1 MRSSENISNALSP
14 INPFPPVIF
23 RDHFEFTDTHFTAAY
38 EMLQASTDSNT
49 NLEVGDAQSTVANQN
64 NAPHRHAAFLDFFD
78 WMQATSNHIVRQ
90 WNLDTTN
97 QFYIGNSWI
106 NRHGPNGETIS
117 HNHGFSSLSCVA
129 YISLPD
135 QSGFTQFQDPHY
147 ALKNLHETSLLQEYY
162 AVPVKQSD
170 VLFFPGWLTHK
181 SEKNHSIEDRVILS
195 ANVVNFTLT
204 KFFTL
209 GNIITQS

>member
-1 MRSSENISNALSP
+1 MSLSSVS
-14 INPFPPVIF
+14 PFPPVIF
-23 RDHFEFTDTHFTAAY
+23 RDHFEFTDTHLAAAY

-64 NAPHRHAAFLDFFD
+64 NAPHRHPTFIDFFG
-78 WMQATSNHIVRQ
+78 WMEEKSNHIIKQ
-90 WNLDTTN
+90 WNLDTSN

-106 NRHGPNGETIS
+106 NRHGHTGETIA

-147 ALKNLHETSLLQEYY
+147 TLKNLHETSSLREYY
-162 AVPVKQSD
+162 PIPVKQGD
-170 VLFFPGWLTHK
+170 VLFFPGWMMHK
-181 SEKNHSIEDRVILS
+181 SEKNNSIEDRVILS

-204 KFFTL
+204 KFFTF
-209 GNIITQS
+209 GNIVTQS

>member
-1 MRSSENISNALSP
+1 MTLLP
-14 INPFPPVIF
+14 INPFPPIVF
-23 RDHFEFTDTHFTAAY
+23 HDHFKFSDEHRAAAY
-38 EMLQASTDSNT
+38 EMLHAATESITD
-49 NLEVGDAQSTVANQN
+49 LEEGDAQSTVGDQN
-64 NAPHRHAAFLDFFD
+64 NTPHRHPAFLDFFG
-78 WMQATSNHIVRQ
+78 WIEEKSNHIIKQ

-106 NRHGPNGETIS
+106 NRHGHTGETIP

-147 ALKNLHETSLLQEYY
+147 ALKNLHETSSLQEYY
-162 AVPVKQSD
+162 SVPVKQGD
-170 VLFFPGWLTHK
+170 VLFFPGWMMHK

-195 ANVVNFTLT
+195 ANFVNFTLT
-204 KFFTL
+204 KFFTF
-209 GNIITQS
+209 GNITQN